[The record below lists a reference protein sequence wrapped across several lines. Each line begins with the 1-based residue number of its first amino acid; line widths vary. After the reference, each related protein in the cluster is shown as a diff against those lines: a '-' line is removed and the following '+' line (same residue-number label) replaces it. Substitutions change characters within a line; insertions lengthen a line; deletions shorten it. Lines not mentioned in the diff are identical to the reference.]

1 VESCTAEG
9 LREAFKSSAGGVVI
23 LNSEAGEVVKLAL
36 DNPTFYGFL
45 TGMYDHE
52 SKDKSMV
59 TKKKE
64 AVSRGSCFLGIQ
76 PEFLASLSPELFQRL
91 VSGGFF
97 GRFDMNVR
105 LKENVRATQYPP
117 FHSSF
122 LKGD

>member
-1 VESCTAEG
+1 VESTSVEG
-9 LREAFKSSAGGVVI
+9 LREAFKSSAGVVVV
-23 LNSEAGEVVKLAL
+23 NSEAAELIKLAL
-36 DNPTFYGFL
+36 DNATYYGFF

-52 SKDKSMV
+52 SKDKSLV

-64 AVSRGSCFLGIQ
+64 VVSKGSCFLGVQ
-76 PEFLASLSPELFQRL
+76 PEFIASLSAENLGRL

-97 GRFDMNVR
+97 GRFDVNVR

-122 LKGD
+122 L

>member
-1 VESCTAEG
+1 MEG
-9 LREAFKSSAGGVVI
+9 LREAFKSSGGVVVV
-23 LNSEAGEVVKLAL
+23 NSESAGLIKLAL
-36 DNPTFYGFL
+36 DNPTYYGLF

-52 SKDKSMV
+52 SKDKSLV

-64 AVSRGSCFLGIQ
+64 VVSKGSCFLGVQ
-76 PEFLASLSPELFQRL
+76 PEFIASLSAESLGRL

-97 GRFDMNVR
+97 GRFDVNVR
-105 LKENVRATQYPP
+105 LEECVRATQYPP